1 MWQARQ
7 VTGVFLLV
15 AGCQKAGNEDP
26 PAASRL
32 TPMAPEAATA
42 ASAPPI
48 EFTERDRV
56 ALDGRV
62 RAAQGGSG
70 IAGPRVYAKA
80 LRAWIYAGP
89 TASSERLGY
98 LRAGASAPTGNVA
111 GNAGCAGGW
120 YPVVPRGFVCVGTTA
135 TLDPRDPVVVLSA
148 EHPPEFGRKLPYE
161 YGTVRNPG
169 VVYARLPSGPELA
182 QAEPDL
188 EERMGAWLS
197 AEGEIGASYGQEVWL
212 GAPGVPPD
220 PAQAWSERRSDPV
233 PELLKRGGIV
243 RLTDSG
249 TTGGSDLLLGR
260 MRPKVGYSFLHT
272 FFDAGRRYGLTTDL
286 AVLPTDRLR
295 PIRGSEFRGVEIGR
309 EIALPFAFVRRS
321 GARFYRWNQQ
331 KNKLEDDGEAPY
343 RLAVPLNGKR
353 KFFRGR
359 LHEQTADGR
368 FLSDRDASRID
379 PAKRMPAWGKAGERW
394 LDVNITKQTLVAY
407 QGEQPVFAT
416 LVSTGEAGLDDHE
429 ATTATK
435 RGIFRIHTKHVSATM
450 SSDEVGE
457 EFELRDVPYVQYFE
471 EGYALH
477 GAYWHDRFGTPKSH
491 GCINLSP
498 EDARRLFFFTEPA
511 LPSGWHGVLKSL
523 TGTVV
528 FVHQ

>member
-1 MWQARQ
+1 MRQARQ
-7 VTGVFLLV
+7 IIGVFLVLG
-15 AGCQKAGNEDP
+15 GCQKAVTDDL

-32 TPMAPEAATA
+32 TPLVPEAPAA
-42 ASAPPI
+42 ASAAPV
-48 EFTERDRV
+48 ELTERDRV
-56 ALDGRV
+56 TLDGRV
-62 RAAQGGSG
+62 RAAEGRSA
-70 IAGPRVYAKA
+70 IPGPRVYAKA
-80 LRAWIYAGP
+80 LRAWIYARP

-98 LRAGASAPTGNVA
+98 LRAGASSPTGSVA
-111 GNAGCAGGW
+111 GNEGCAGGW
-120 YPVVPRGFVCVGTTA
+120 YPVVPRGFVCVGATA

-182 QAEPDL
+182 EAEPDL
-188 EERMGAWLS
+188 EARMGAWLS

-220 PAQAWSERRSDPV
+220 PAVAWSERRSDPV
-233 PELLKRGGIV
+233 PELLKRGGVV

-309 EIALPFAFVRRS
+309 DITLPFAFVRRS

-331 KNKLEDDGEAPY
+331 KNKLEDDAEAPY
-343 RLAVPLNGKR
+343 RLAVPLSGKR

-359 LHEQTADGR
+359 LHEETADGR

-528 FVHQ
+528 FVHP

>member
-1 MWQARQ
+1 MWQTRP
-7 VTGVFLLV
+7 TLGVLLLV
-15 AGCQKAGNEDP
+15 GGCQKPGSEDA
-26 PAASRL
+26 PAPSRL
-32 TPMAPEAATA
+32 TRLAPAAETA
-42 ASAPPI
+42 PKLAPV
-48 EFTERDRV
+48 ELTERDRV
-56 ALDGRV
+56 TLDGGV
-62 RAAQGGSG
+62 RAAAPLGV
-70 IAGPRVYAKA
+70 IPGPRVYAKA
-80 LRAWIYAGP
+80 LRAWIFASP
-89 TASSERLGY
+89 TPSAERLGY
-98 LRAGASAPTGNVA
+98 LRAGASSPTGSVA
-111 GNAGCAGGW
+111 GTEGCAGGW
-120 YPVVPRGFVCVGTTA
+120 YPVVPRGFVCVGVTA

-148 EHPPEFGRKLPYE
+148 DHPPDFARKLPYE

-182 QAEPDL
+182 EAEPDL
-188 EERMGAWLS
+188 ESRMDAWLN
-197 AEGEIGASYGQEVWL
+197 AGGEIGASYAQEVWL

-220 PAQAWSERRSDPV
+220 PARAWAERRSDPV
-233 PELLKRGGIV
+233 PELLRKGGV
-243 RLTDSG
+243 LRLTDSG

-260 MRPKVGYSFLHT
+260 MRPRVGYSFLHT
-272 FFDAGRRYGLTTDL
+272 FFDSGRRYGLTTDL

-295 PIRGSEFRGVEIGR
+295 PIRGSDFRGVEIGR
-309 EIALPFAFVRRS
+309 EVQLPFAFVRRE
-321 GARFYRWNQQ
+321 GARFYRWNKA
-331 KNKLEDDGEAPY
+331 KNKLEDDGEAGY
-343 RLAVPLNGKR
+343 RLAVPLSGKR
-353 KFFRGR
+353 QFFRGR
-359 LHEQTADGR
+359 LHEETTDGR

-407 QGEQPVFAT
+407 DGERPVFAT

-429 ATTATK
+429 KTTATK

-457 EFELRDVPYVQYFE
+457 EFELRDVPFVQYFE
-471 EGYALH
+471 QGYALH

-511 LPSGWHGVLKSL
+511 LPSGWHGALKSL